1 LKIDTLA
8 VAHLLAAL
16 AALMVAAHA
25 LGAVFARFRQPR
37 VIGEITAGLV
47 LGPTLLGHV
56 APGAES
62 RLFPTAGVTPT
73 VLGAIY
79 QLGLLLL
86 LFCAGAEIR
95 SGHRRSENKTVG
107 WVFTTGTVLPFLA
120 GLGLLHILNLRSAW
134 GPRAN
139 AASFLLIFAIAMAVT
154 SIPVISKIMHD
165 LGILDTGFARVV
177 LGVAVAEDIVL
188 YVILAV
194 SLGLAE
200 GSSGALFGLPPV
212 LGIGPGTAVDMGYH
226 VVATLAVLG
235 VALAFGP
242 RLYRAAA
249 AWRFNLIRQASPV
262 AYDLAVMLV
271 ATLLCLFLGIEGFFG
286 AFVAGV
292 AVGRATEAAGT
303 SEAAAAP
310 EVATAVAA
318 PEVAAAAA
326 AGAGRQ
332 AVQGGGVAPDAIRS
346 IQGFAFAFFIPIYFA
361 IVGLQLDL
369 LRGFNVT
376 FFLLFLLLACAVKAG
391 SVYLG
396 ARLAGQPSASSWNLA
411 VALNARGGPGIVVA
425 SVAYGAGIIDQPF
438 YAVLVML
445 AIVTSLFAGSWL
457 AHVPRERLLAEGQPL
472 AGERRPAGERTPAWR
487 RAWRAGRGS
496 APKPTDP

>member
-1 LKIDTLA
+1 LTIDTTA
-8 VAHLLAAL
+8 VAQLLAAL
-16 AALMVAAHA
+16 AMLLVAAHV
-25 LGAVFARFRQPR
+25 LGALFARFRQPR
-37 VIGEITAGLV
+37 VIGEIAAGLV

-56 APGAES
+56 APGVES
-62 RLFPTAGVTPT
+62 RLFPATGVTPT
-73 VLGAIY
+73 VLGAVY

-86 LFCAGAEIR
+86 LFCSGAQIR
-95 SGHRRSENKTVG
+95 SGHRRGENKTVG
-107 WVFTTGTVLPFLA
+107 WVFSTGTVLPFLA
-120 GLGLLHILNLRSAW
+120 GLGLLHVLDLRSSW
-134 GPRAN
+134 GPHAT

-165 LGILDTGFARVV
+165 LGILDTSFARVV

-194 SLGLAE
+194 SLGLAQT
-200 GSSGALFGLPPV
+200 GTGALFGLPPL
-212 LGIGPGTAVDMGYH
+212 LGIAPGTPVDMAYH

-235 VALAFGP
+235 AALTFGP
-242 RLYRAAA
+242 RIYRAAA
-249 AWRFNLIRQASPV
+249 NWRLNLIRQASPV
-262 AYDLAVMLV
+262 AYDLALMLA

-292 AVGRATEAAGT
+292 AVGRATETAADTRTAAGT
-303 SEAAAAP
+303 QTAAG
-310 EVATAVAA
+310 TR
-318 PEVAAAAA
+318 AA
-326 AGAGRQ
+326 AG
-332 AVQGGGVAPDAIRS
+332 GGIAPDAIRS

-369 LRGFNVT
+369 LRGFDGG

-396 ARLAGQPSASSWNLA
+396 ARLAGQASASSWNLA

-425 SVAYGAGIIDQPF
+425 SVAYGAGIIDRPF

-457 AHVPRERLLAEGQPL
+457 AHVPRERLMTEEGMAAVHPV
-472 AGERRPAGERTPAWR
+472 ARIG
-487 RAWRAGRGS
+487 
-496 APKPTDP
+496 

>member
-1 LKIDTLA
+1 LTIDTA
-8 VAHLLAAL
+8 TVAHLLAAL
-16 AALMVAAHA
+16 AALLVAAHA

-37 VIGEITAGLV
+37 VIGEIAAGLV
-47 LGPTLLGHV
+47 LGPTLLGHL
-56 APGAES
+56 APSAES
-62 RLFPTAGVTPT
+62 WLVPKTGVTPT
-73 VLGAIY
+73 VLGAVY

-86 LFCAGAEIR
+86 LFCSGAQIR
-95 SGHRRSENKTVG
+95 SGRRRGENKTVG
-107 WVFTTGTVLPFLA
+107 WVFSTGTVLPFLA
-120 GLGLLHILNLRSAW
+120 GLGLLHVLDLRSSW
-134 GPRAN
+134 GPHAN

-165 LGILDTGFARVV
+165 LGILETPFARVV

-194 SLGLAE
+194 SLGLAQ
-200 GSSGALFGLPPV
+200 GGTGALFGLPS
-212 LGIGPGTAVDMGYH
+212 LAGIGPGTAADMTYH

-235 VALAFGP
+235 AALAFGP
-242 RLYRAAA
+242 RAYRAAA
-249 AWRFNLIRQASPV
+249 RWRFNLIRQASPV
-262 AYDLAVMLV
+262 AYDLALMLA

-292 AVGRATEAAGT
+292 AVGRATETPETAPGTETAAGD
-303 SEAAAAP
+303 
-310 EVATAVAA
+310 
-318 PEVAAAAA
+318 
-326 AGAGRQ
+326 RI
-332 AVQGGGVAPDAIRS
+332 APDAIRS

-361 IVGLQLDL
+361 VVGLQLDL
-369 LRGFNVT
+369 LRGFNAG

-396 ARLAGQPSASSWNLA
+396 ARLAGQPRASSWNLA

-425 SVAYGAGIIDQPF
+425 SVAYGAGIIDQSF

-457 AHVPRERLLAEGQPL
+457 AHVPKERLLAEERLL
-472 AGERRPAGERTPAWR
+472 AGERLTGKPAPRP
-487 RAWRAGRGS
+487 WRAGRGP
-496 APKPTDP
+496 APEPTDP

>member
-1 LKIDTLA
+1 MDTTA
-8 VAHLLAAL
+8 AAHLLAAL
-16 AALMVAAHA
+16 AALLVAAHA

-37 VIGEITAGLV
+37 VIGEIAAGLV
-47 LGPTLLGHV
+47 LGPTLLGHL

-62 RLFPTAGVTPT
+62 WLVPKTGATPT
-73 VLGAIY
+73 VLGAVY

-86 LFCAGAEIR
+86 LFCSGAQIQ
-95 SGHRRSENKTVG
+95 SGHRRGENKTVG
-107 WVFTTGTVLPFLA
+107 WVFSTGTVLPFLA
-120 GLGLLHILNLRSAW
+120 GLGLLHVLDLRSSW

-165 LGILDTGFARVV
+165 LGILDTPFARVV

-194 SLGLAE
+194 SLGLART
-200 GSSGALFGLPPV
+200 GTGGLFGVPSL
-212 LGIGPGTAVDMGYH
+212 LGIEPGTAADMAYH

-235 VALAFGP
+235 AALAFGP
-242 RLYRAAA
+242 RVYRAAA
-249 AWRFNLIRQASPV
+249 AWRFNLVRQASPV
-262 AYDLAVMLV
+262 AYDLALMLT

-292 AVGRATEAAGT
+292 AVGRAT
-303 SEAAAAP
+303 P
-310 EVATAVAA
+310 D
-318 PEVAAAAA
+318 
-326 AGAGRQ
+326 
-332 AVQGGGVAPDAIRS
+332 APDAIRS

-369 LRGFNVT
+369 LRGFNVR

-396 ARLAGQPSASSWNLA
+396 ARLAGQGSASSWNLA

-425 SVAYGAGIIDQPF
+425 SVAYGAGIIGQPF

-457 AHVPRERLLAEGQPL
+457 AHVPREQLL
-472 AGERRPAGERTPAWR
+472 AGEGSPAWR
-487 RAWRAGRGS
+487 RPWRTGRRP
-496 APKPTDP
+496 APEATDP

>member
-1 LKIDTLA
+1 LTIDTTA

-16 AALMVAAHA
+16 ATLLVAAHA
-25 LGAVFARFRQPR
+25 LGALFARFRQPR
-37 VIGEITAGLV
+37 VIGEIAAGLV

-62 RLFPTAGVTPT
+62 RLFPAAGVTPT
-73 VLGAIY
+73 VLGAVY

-86 LFCAGAEIR
+86 LFCSGAQIR
-95 SGHRRSENKTVG
+95 SGHRRGENKTVG
-107 WVFTTGTVLPFLA
+107 WVFSVGTILPFLA
-120 GLGLLHILNLRSAW
+120 GLGLLHVLDLRSSW
-134 GPRAN
+134 GPHAN

-165 LGILDTGFARVV
+165 LGILDTSFARVV
-177 LGVAVAEDIVL
+177 LGVAVAEDVVL

-194 SLGLAE
+194 SLGLAH
-200 GSSGALFGLPPV
+200 GGTGALFGLPAL
-212 LGIGPGTAVDMGYH
+212 LGIGSGTPADMAYH

-235 VALAFGP
+235 AALTFGP
-242 RLYRAAA
+242 RVYRAAA
-249 AWRFNLIRQASPV
+249 TWRLNLIRQASPV
-262 AYDLAVMLV
+262 AFDLALMLAV
-271 ATLLCLFLGIEGFFG
+271 TLLCLFLGIEGFFG

-292 AVGRATEAAGT
+292 AVGRATQMAAAKQTTPATVTAAG
-303 SEAAAAP
+303 EGIAP
-310 EVATAVAA
+310 
-318 PEVAAAAA
+318 
-326 AGAGRQ
+326 
-332 AVQGGGVAPDAIRS
+332 GGGIAPDSIRS

-361 IVGLQLDL
+361 VVGLQLDL
-369 LRGFNVT
+369 VRGFSVG

-396 ARLAGQPSASSWNLA
+396 ARLAGQASASSWNLA

-457 AHVPRERLLAEGQPL
+457 AHVPRERLLTEGQL
-472 AGERRPAGERTPAWR
+472 LTGQRLRVG
-487 RAWRAGRGS
+487 
-496 APKPTDP
+496 

>member
-1 LKIDTLA
+1 MTIDTTA
-8 VAHLLAAL
+8 AAHLLAAL
-16 AALMVAAHA
+16 AALLVAAHA
-25 LGAVFARFRQPR
+25 LGALFARFRQPR
-37 VIGEITAGLV
+37 VIGEIAAGLV
-47 LGPTLLGHV
+47 LGPTLLGHL

-62 RLFPTAGVTPT
+62 WLVPKTGATPA
-73 VLGAIY
+73 VLGAVY

-86 LFCAGAEIR
+86 LFCSGAQIQ
-95 SGHRRSENKTVG
+95 SGHRRGENKTVG
-107 WVFTTGTVLPFLA
+107 WVFSTGTVLPFLA
-120 GLGLLHILNLRSAW
+120 GLGLLHVLDLRSSW

-165 LGILDTGFARVV
+165 LGILDTPFARVV

-194 SLGLAE
+194 SLGLART
-200 GSSGALFGLPPV
+200 GTGGLFGVPSL
-212 LGIGPGTAVDMGYH
+212 LGIEPGTAADMAYH

-235 VALAFGP
+235 AALAFGP
-242 RLYRAAA
+242 RIYRAAA

-262 AYDLAVMLV
+262 AYDLALMLT

-292 AVGRATEAAGT
+292 AVGRAT
-303 SEAAAAP
+303 P
-310 EVATAVAA
+310 D
-318 PEVAAAAA
+318 
-326 AGAGRQ
+326 
-332 AVQGGGVAPDAIRS
+332 APDAIRS

-369 LRGFNVT
+369 LRGFNVR

-425 SVAYGAGIIDQPF
+425 SVAYGAGIIGQPF

-457 AHVPRERLLAEGQPL
+457 AHVPREQLL
-472 AGERRPAGERTPAWR
+472 AGEGSPAWR
-487 RAWRAGRGS
+487 RPWRTGRGS
-496 APKPTDP
+496 APEPTDP

>member
-1 LKIDTLA
+1 MDTTA
-8 VAHLLAAL
+8 AAHLLAAL
-16 AALMVAAHA
+16 AALLVAAHA
-25 LGAVFARFRQPR
+25 LGALFARFRQPR
-37 VIGEITAGLV
+37 VIGEIAAGLV
-47 LGPTLLGHV
+47 LGPTLLGHL

-62 RLFPTAGVTPT
+62 WLVPKTGATPT
-73 VLGAIY
+73 VLGAVY

-86 LFCAGAEIR
+86 LFCSGAQIQ
-95 SGHRRSENKTVG
+95 SGHRRGENKTVG
-107 WVFTTGTVLPFLA
+107 WVFSTGTVLPFLA
-120 GLGLLHILNLRSAW
+120 GLGLLHVLDLRSSW

-165 LGILDTGFARVV
+165 LGILDTPFARVV

-194 SLGLAE
+194 SLGLART
-200 GSSGALFGLPPV
+200 GTGGLFGVPSL
-212 LGIGPGTAVDMGYH
+212 LGIEPGTAADMAYH

-235 VALAFGP
+235 AALAFGP
-242 RLYRAAA
+242 RIYRAAA

-262 AYDLAVMLV
+262 AYDLALMLT

-292 AVGRATEAAGT
+292 AVGRATQ
-303 SEAAAAP
+303 AAP
-310 EVATAVAA
+310 ATPAT
-318 PEVAAAAA
+318 P
-326 AGAGRQ
+326 AGNTATGR
-332 AVQGGGVAPDAIRS
+332 GIAPDAIRS

-369 LRGFNVT
+369 LRGFNVR

-396 ARLAGQPSASSWNLA
+396 ARLAGQGSASSWNLA

-425 SVAYGAGIIDQPF
+425 SVAYGAGIIGQPF

-457 AHVPRERLLAEGQPL
+457 AHVPREQLL
-472 AGERRPAGERTPAWR
+472 AGEGSPAWR
-487 RAWRAGRGS
+487 RPWRTGRRP
-496 APKPTDP
+496 APEATDP

>member
-1 LKIDTLA
+1 LTIDTTA
-8 VAHLLAAL
+8 VAQLLAAL
-16 AALMVAAHA
+16 AMLLVAAHV
-25 LGAVFARFRQPR
+25 LGALFARFRQPR
-37 VIGEITAGLV
+37 VIGEIAAGLV

-56 APGAES
+56 APGVES
-62 RLFPTAGVTPT
+62 RLFPATGVTPT
-73 VLGAIY
+73 VLGAVY

-86 LFCAGAEIR
+86 LFCSGAQIR
-95 SGHRRSENKTVG
+95 SGHRRGENKTVG
-107 WVFTTGTVLPFLA
+107 WVFSTGTVLPFLA
-120 GLGLLHILNLRSAW
+120 GLGLLHVLDLRSSW
-134 GPRAN
+134 GPHAT

-165 LGILDTGFARVV
+165 LGILDTSFARVV

-194 SLGLAE
+194 SLGLAQT
-200 GSSGALFGLPPV
+200 GTGALFGLPAL
-212 LGIGPGTAVDMGYH
+212 LGIGPGTPADIAYH

-235 VALAFGP
+235 AALTFGP
-242 RLYRAAA
+242 RIYRAAA
-249 AWRFNLIRQASPV
+249 SWRLNLIRQASPV
-262 AYDLAVMLV
+262 AYDLALMLA

-292 AVGRATEAAGT
+292 AVGRATETATDTRTVAGTQTAAG
-303 SEAAAAP
+303 
-310 EVATAVAA
+310 
-318 PEVAAAAA
+318 
-326 AGAGRQ
+326 
-332 AVQGGGVAPDAIRS
+332 GGIAPDAIRS

-369 LRGFNVT
+369 LRGFNAG

-396 ARLAGQPSASSWNLA
+396 ARLAGQASASSWNLA

-425 SVAYGAGIIDQPF
+425 SVAYGAGIIDRPF

-457 AHVPRERLLAEGQPL
+457 AHVPRERLMTEEGMTAVQPV
-472 AGERRPAGERTPAWR
+472 ARIG
-487 RAWRAGRGS
+487 
-496 APKPTDP
+496 

>member
-1 LKIDTLA
+1 
-8 VAHLLAAL
+8 
-16 AALMVAAHA
+16 
-25 LGAVFARFRQPR
+25 
-37 VIGEITAGLV
+37 
-47 LGPTLLGHV
+47 
-56 APGAES
+56 
-62 RLFPTAGVTPT
+62 
-73 VLGAIY
+73 
-79 QLGLLLL
+79 
-86 LFCAGAEIR
+86 
-95 SGHRRSENKTVG
+95 
-107 WVFTTGTVLPFLA
+107 
-120 GLGLLHILNLRSAW
+120 
-134 GPRAN
+134 
-139 AASFLLIFAIAMAVT
+139 
-154 SIPVISKIMHD
+154 
-165 LGILDTGFARVV
+165 
-177 LGVAVAEDIVL
+177 
-188 YVILAV
+188 
-194 SLGLAE
+194 
-200 GSSGALFGLPPV
+200 
-212 LGIGPGTAVDMGYH
+212 
-226 VVATLAVLG
+226 

-303 SEAAAAP
+303 PEAAAASEAAAAP
-310 EVATAVAA
+310 QVATAPQVAMAAEVVAA

-326 AGAGRQ
+326 AAGAGRQ
-332 AVQGGGVAPDAIRS
+332 AAQGGGVAPDAIRS

-487 RAWRAGRGS
+487 RAWRAGRES

>member
-1 LKIDTLA
+1 MTIDTTA

-16 AALMVAAHA
+16 AVLLVAAHA
-25 LGAVFARFRQPR
+25 LGSLFARFRQPR
-37 VIGEITAGLV
+37 VIGEIGAGLL

-62 RLFPTAGVTPT
+62 RLFPAAGVTPT
-73 VLGAIY
+73 VLGAVY

-86 LFCAGAEIR
+86 LFCSGAQIR
-95 SGHRRSENKTVG
+95 SGLQRGENKTVG
-107 WVFTTGTVLPFLA
+107 WVFSTGTVLPFLA
-120 GLGLLHILNLRSAW
+120 GLGLLHVLDLRSSW
-134 GPRAN
+134 GPHAN
-139 AASFLLIFAIAMAVT
+139 TASFLLIFAIAMAVT

-165 LGILDTGFARVV
+165 LGILDTSFARVV

-194 SLGLAE
+194 SLGLAQ
-200 GSSGALFGLPPV
+200 GGKGALFGLPAL
-212 LGIGPGTAVDMGYH
+212 LGIGPGTAADMAYH

-235 VALAFGP
+235 AALTFGP
-242 RLYRAAA
+242 RIYRAAA
-249 AWRFNLIRQASPV
+249 GWRFNLIRQASPV
-262 AYDLAVMLV
+262 AYDLALML
-271 ATLLCLFLGIEGFFG
+271 AGTLLCLFLGIEGFFG

-292 AVGRATEAAGT
+292 AVGRATQTATDTPTGPTTKTTAGG
-303 SEAAAAP
+303 EI
-310 EVATAVAA
+310 
-318 PEVAAAAA
+318 
-326 AGAGRQ
+326 
-332 AVQGGGVAPDAIRS
+332 APDAIRS

-361 IVGLQLDL
+361 VVGLQLDL
-369 LRGFNVT
+369 LRGFNAG
-376 FFLLFLLLACAVKAG
+376 FFLLFLALACAVKAG

-396 ARLAGQPSASSWNLA
+396 ARLAGQASASSLNLA

-457 AHVPRERLLAEGQPL
+457 AHVPRERLLAEEPLMTGQRL
-472 AGERRPAGERTPAWR
+472 RME
-487 RAWRAGRGS
+487 
-496 APKPTDP
+496 

>member
-1 LKIDTLA
+1 LTIDTTG

-16 AALMVAAHA
+16 AALLVAAHL
-25 LGAVFARFRQPR
+25 LGALFARFRQPR
-37 VIGEITAGLV
+37 VIGEIAAGLI
-47 LGPTLLGHV
+47 LGPTLLGQV
-56 APGAES
+56 APGVES
-62 RLFPTAGVTPT
+62 RLFPAAGVTPA
-73 VLGAIY
+73 VLGAVY

-86 LFCAGAEIR
+86 LFCSGAQIR
-95 SGHRRSENKTVG
+95 SAQRRGENKTVG
-107 WVFTTGTVLPFLA
+107 WVFSTGTVLPFLA
-120 GLGLLHILNLRSAW
+120 GLGLLHVLDLRSSW
-134 GPRAN
+134 GPHAN

-165 LGILDTGFARVV
+165 LGILDTAFARVV

-194 SLGLAE
+194 SLGLAQT
-200 GSSGALFGLPPV
+200 GTGALFGLPAL
-212 LGIGPGTAVDMGYH
+212 LGIGPGTPADMAYH

-235 VALAFGP
+235 AALTFGP
-242 RLYRAAA
+242 RIYRAAA
-249 AWRFNLIRQASPV
+249 TWRLNLIRQASPV
-262 AYDLAVMLV
+262 AYDLALMLA

-286 AFVAGV
+286 AFVAGL
-292 AVGRATEAAGT
+292 AVGRATET
-303 SEAAAAP
+303 
-310 EVATAVAA
+310 AT
-318 PEVAAAAA
+318 
-326 AGAGRQ
+326 
-332 AVQGGGVAPDAIRS
+332 GGGIAPDAIRS

-369 LRGFNVT
+369 LRGFNAG

-396 ARLAGQPSASSWNLA
+396 ARLAGQASASSWNLA

-425 SVAYGAGIIDQPF
+425 SVAYGAGIINQPF

-457 AHVPRERLLAEGQPL
+457 AHVPRERLMAEEGVAAVQPV
-472 AGERRPAGERTPAWR
+472 ARIG
-487 RAWRAGRGS
+487 
-496 APKPTDP
+496 